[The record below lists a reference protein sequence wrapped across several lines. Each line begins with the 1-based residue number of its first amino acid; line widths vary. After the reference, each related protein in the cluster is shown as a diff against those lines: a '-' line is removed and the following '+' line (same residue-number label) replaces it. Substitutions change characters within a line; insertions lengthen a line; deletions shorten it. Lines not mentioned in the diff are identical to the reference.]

1 MMKVPASD
9 IAHFLCSLATRVVSS
24 RFELHSSV
32 MQSRQI
38 IEIVLSAVATFKHIF
53 IKWSSS
59 RNTPHS
65 AHHRTASQS
74 FDAARVYLRA
84 RRETDLEGFSAL
96 PLTQD
101 CSVVFWD
108 EIHEYPNAHLRSL
121 ENNVEVGK
129 EKYSRRQSFAVF
141 GYHLFAF
148 SFSFAKKAF
157 LF

>member
-1 MMKVPASD
+1 MHIFYALSRRESR
-9 IAHFLCSLATRVVSS
+9 AVSS

-38 IEIVLSAVATFKHIF
+38 IEIEIVLSAVVTFKHIF
-53 IKWSSS
+53 IKSSS
-59 RNTPHS
+59 PRKTPHTTAPPRNRSMLLVCIYGHEEKPIWRDFQLSLFYTRPLSGILRRNTRIPE
-65 AHHRTASQS
+65 
-74 FDAARVYLRA
+74 RA
-84 RRETDLEGFSAL
+84 FTLSRKK
-96 PLTQD
+96 
-101 CSVVFWD
+101 
-108 EIHEYPNAHLRSL
+108 
-121 ENNVEVGK
+121 NVEVGK